1 MCLSKASQSKPSN
14 PLVKKPFPSSVL
26 PFFSYIRAMLGK
38 KTIDNPEA
46 EMGFFDH
53 LEALRWHLIRSVIAI
68 VVCASFVG
76 VFYDFVFD
84 KIILGI
90 CSKDFPT
97 YKLLCFITQKYNLSS
112 GICIDKDIPLELQNL
127 AMFGQITLLFQYSL
141 ILGLVLAFPYIVFE
155 LWRFVAPALS
165 MENQKKTSLII
176 LACSFFFFVG
186 VVFCYFII
194 IPFSVNFA
202 VNFTISSKIK
212 NNFTIDNYI
221 DFFTVML
228 LAIGAVF
235 ELPMVVYFLSRF
247 GILGAKAMRSVRR
260 YAIVVILI
268 VAGVITPSPDVFT
281 QCLVAV
287 PIYILYELSI
297 FIAARNDKRRERE
310 NIVVA

>member
-1 MCLSKASQSKPSN
+1 
-14 PLVKKPFPSSVL
+14 
-26 PFFSYIRAMLGK
+26 MLGK
-38 KTIDNPEA
+38 KNPANPEA

-53 LEALRWHLIRSVIAI
+53 LEALRWHLIRSVIAV

-97 YKLLCFITQKYNLSS
+97 YRLLCYITRTYHIGD

-141 ILGLVLAFPYIVFE
+141 IIGFVLAFPYIIFE
-155 LWRFVAPALS
+155 LWRFVAPALG
-165 MENQKKTSLII
+165 EKQQKKTSLII

-247 GILGAKAMRSVRR
+247 GILGAKAMRSARR
-260 YAIVVILI
+260 YAIVIILI

-297 FIAARNDKRRERE
+297 FIAARNDKRRMKEE
-310 NIVVA
+310 QNASV